1 MEEIRAYQL
10 RLLNMLER
18 FDAFAKENQISYF
31 LLGGNVLGAV
41 RHQGFIPWD
50 DDIDI
55 GLYQPDYERLAA
67 CINDKIGG
75 GLCFYDEGENPYPE
89 APIGKLYD
97 LSAGEEPRLAP
108 SFDIFLLQ
116 AIPEGK
122 WSRRWYRLE
131 AIMYHLLVLDRPAE
145 NRGKG
150 MAFLSKL
157 ILRALPKR
165 VKLWMKKR
173 LKRVIRKKR
182 ESGYLTTVYG
192 AHGFDRETMPAAY
205 FGAPV
210 FLQFENRMYP
220 VPQDYERY
228 LTKMYGDYMTLPP
241 ENERRPVHKSF

>member
-1 MEEIRAYQL
+1 
-10 RLLNMLER
+10 
-18 FDAFAKENQISYF
+18 
-31 LLGGNVLGAV
+31 
-41 RHQGFIPWD
+41 
-50 DDIDI
+50 
-55 GLYQPDYERLAA
+55 
-67 CINDKIGG
+67 
-75 GLCFYDEGENPYPE
+75 
-89 APIGKLYD
+89 
-97 LSAGEEPRLAP
+97 
-108 SFDIFLLQ
+108 
-116 AIPEGK
+116 
-122 WSRRWYRLE
+122 
-131 AIMYHLLVLDRPAE
+131 MYHLLVLDRPAE

-205 FGAPV
+205 FGTPV